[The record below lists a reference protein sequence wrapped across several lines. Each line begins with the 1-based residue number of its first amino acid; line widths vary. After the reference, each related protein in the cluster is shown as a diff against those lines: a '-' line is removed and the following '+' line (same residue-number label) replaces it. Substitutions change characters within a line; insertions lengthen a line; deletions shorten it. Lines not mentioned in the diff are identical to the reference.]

1 MFRLVLLAIEEKS
14 LLKTFEIAI
23 GLEIVVPSI
32 YALLGLSTEM
42 FSILKKDLETVHTFL
57 ILFQ

>member
-1 MFRLVLLAIEEKS
+1 MVRLVLLAIEQKS

-32 YALLGLSTEM
+32 YALLGLSTGM
-42 FSILKKDLETVHTFL
+42 FSILKKDLKTVHTFL